1 MVCRSS
7 PCDVEGPALALRTV
21 ARSNREACDG
31 SGVLQPPSN
40 SESSDLN
47 ERGGN
52 IDSDSWSFQGSAV
65 IMRIGNSS
73 GKGDRYKK
81 TNHCGQ
87 KCQLIF

>member
-1 MVCRSS
+1 MVCRGS

-21 ARSNREACDG
+21 AHSNREACDG

-52 IDSDSWSFQGSAV
+52 IDSDSWSFQCIAV
-65 IMRIGNSS
+65 IMRVSNPG
-73 GKGDRYKK
+73 GKVDRYTK
-81 TNHCGQ
+81 TICGQ
-87 KCQLIF
+87 KCH